1 MLSAPQS
8 PAPPR
13 CALPA
18 QAIAARPAFYNLS
31 MFLQSVLSLP
41 SGVGYSR
48 SISAF
53 LSILSGLLVDKM
65 DNCAG
70 SGVYGLSG
78 VSAAQ

>member
-53 LSILSGLLVDKM
+53 LSILSGLLVDKL
-65 DNCAG
+65 DNCA
-70 SGVYGLSG
+70 V
-78 VSAAQ
+78 AT